1 MEILEMGKD
10 MEIRFSVSSPP
21 TKYGGNFSLKKAL
34 YRRTNLFGQIYEEMF
49 YMGNND
55 QILQGGS

>member
-1 MEILEMGKD
+1 MGKD
-10 MEIRFSVSSPP
+10 VKIKFSVFSPP
-21 TKYGGNFSLKKAL
+21 TKHWGNFSLKKAL
-34 YRRTNLFGQIYEEMF
+34 HRGTNLFGQIYEGMF